1 MLTNSEIYERMKH
14 FNVAGL
20 SIAEIDDG
28 KLSRVEGFG
37 LVEARGLNEVNPN
50 TIFNACSISKFATA
64 MLSLELV
71 SRDILE
77 LDQDVNERLVSW
89 KVPETIHTQSK
100 KVTLRNLLSHQSGF
114 MDPEGSFAEYNST
127 DGIPTMRDIFMGKT
141 SYFPEPLQVMNEP
154 ESDFQYSDAGY
165 CVIQQLIEDATDK
178 PFEVLMKE
186 LIFEPLWMNNSTFQH
201 TIPDRDRDR
210 SDFASGH
217 NKEGVVVQGKY
228 PIYPYPA
235 AAGLWSTPTDLAKLA
250 NEMIHSLNGSG
261 KLHISQKLMNEMIT
275 PQYSAKWAGLG
286 VSLDHSGLNLEV
298 TSLGWGIGYQ
308 SMIIVHPHL
317 GKGAVVMTNTDLGV
331 HQSKGI
337 IGEII
342 RRND

>member
-1 MLTNSEIYERMKH
+1 MKH

-20 SIAEIDDG
+20 SIAEIDDSI
-28 KLSRVEGFG
+28 LSVVEGFG
-37 LVEARGLNEVNPN
+37 LTEVGGTKRVNLN

-64 MLSLELV
+64 MLTLELV
-71 SRDILE
+71 SRGILE
-77 LDQDVNERLVSW
+77 LDQDVNERLLSW

-114 MDPEGSFAEYNST
+114 KDPEGSFAEYNST

-154 ESDFQYSDAGY
+154 GSGFQYSDAGY
-165 CVIQQLIEDATDK
+165 CVIQQLIEDATGK
-178 PFEVLMKE
+178 PFEVLMIE
-186 LIFEPLWMNNSTFQH
+186 LIFEPLLMNNTTLEY
-201 TIPDRDRDR
+201 TIPDQDH
-210 SDFASGH
+210 SHFASGH
-217 NKEGVVVQGKY
+217 NKEGVIVQGMY

-235 AAGLWSTPTDLAKLA
+235 AAGLWSTPTDLANLA
-250 NEMIHSLNGSG
+250 IEMIYSLNGSG
-261 KLHISQKLMNEMIT
+261 KLNITRKLINEMIT
-275 PQYSAKWAGLG
+275 PQYSAKWVGLG
-286 VSLDHSGLNLEV
+286 VFLDHSGIHLEV

-308 SMIIVHPHL
+308 SMMIVHPHL

-331 HQSKGI
+331 HQTKGI

-342 RRND
+342 RRKDEEWKEQIQ